1 MVQKKRCI
9 GAGKFCLLGLV
20 TAAAVVSAVWFLSF
34 VSLADSTG
42 TVTADSA
49 KIREKADTSS
59 DVIGSAARGKTV
71 SIRNEVQDASGMVWY
86 EVYIDANTTGYIRSD
101 LVEKNGGGQT
111 ASQGN
116 TQPESSASG
125 ASVDPGTFIDA
136 QYAAVIPET
145 IKVRTA
151 PSTSEAVVDRLTKDA
166 QVIVSGQ
173 SDGNDGKLWYYVTFT
188 GTDNA
193 ERTGYIRSD
202 LLSLGEMVPVP
213 EEEIPEPEPQEPE
226 PENAEPVNN
235 DYKLTCE
242 PGPDGVDVWYLID
255 YTNSDGSNT
264 SKKYPVEQLMEV
276 TRARSESDVAN
287 AKTLVRQ
294 RVAIIVLIVLLVI
307 AIALIVIMALKLRD
321 VYYEEYEDE
330 DEEEQEETPVQRRRR
345 AEESGDTSARSRR
358 RAEESGDTSARSR
371 RRAEESGD
379 TSARSRRRAEESREA
394 SGQRRRRAEES
405 EETLA
410 RRRRRT
416 EEAEDD
422 TDRTVRRRPERDE
435 RRSSVREIEYRD
447 DEAGQAAVNTSPKR
461 KTKNFLLDD
470 DEFEF
475 EFLNMDDKDL

>member
-1 MVQKKRCI
+1 MVQKKRRI
-9 GAGKFCLLGLV
+9 AAGKLYLLGLV
-20 TAAAVVSAVWFLSF
+20 TVAAVMSAMWFLSF

-59 DVIGSAARGKTV
+59 DVVGSAARGKTV

-86 EVYIDANTTGYIRSD
+86 EVYIDADTTGYIRSD
-101 LVEKNGGGQT
+101 LVEKNGGDQ
-111 ASQGN
+111 AAPQGN

-136 QYAAVIPET
+136 QYATVTPES

-151 PSTSEAVVDRLTKDA
+151 PSTSEAVVDRLTKDT

-188 GTDNA
+188 GTGNA

-213 EEEIPEPEPQEPE
+213 EEEIPEPEPQESEPE
-226 PENAEPVNN
+226 PEITVND
-235 DYKLTCE
+235 DYKLTYE
-242 PGPDGVDVWYLID
+242 SAPDGSNVWYLID
-255 YTNSDGSNT
+255 NTNADGSNK

-276 TRARSESDVAN
+276 TKARSESDAAN

-294 RVAIIVLIVLLVI
+294 RVVIIVLIVILVI

-330 DEEEQEETPVQRRRR
+330 DEEEREETPAQRRRR
-345 AEESGDTSARSRR
+345 AEESGDASARNRR
-358 RAEESGDTSARSR
+358 RSEESGDASARNR
-371 RRAEESGD
+371 RRSEESGD
-379 TSARSRRRAEESREA
+379 APARSRQRAEETRET
-394 SGQRRRRAEES
+394 SGRRRRRAEES
-405 EETLA
+405 EEASA

-416 EEAEDD
+416 EDAEND
-422 TDRTVRRRPERDE
+422 TERTARRRPERDE
-435 RRSSVREIEYRD
+435 RRSTLREVEYRD
-447 DEAGQAAVNTSPKR
+447 DEAGQAAVSTSPKR

>member
-1 MVQKKRCI
+1 MVQKKRRI
-9 GAGKFCLLGLV
+9 AAGKLYLLGMV
-20 TAAAVVSAVWFLSF
+20 AIAAVMSAVWFLSF

-49 KIREKADTSS
+49 KIREKADLSS
-59 DVIGSAARGKTV
+59 DVVGSAARGKTV
-71 SIRNEVQDASGMVWY
+71 SIRNEVQDASGMIWY

-101 LVEKNGGGQT
+101 LVEKNDGGQT

-136 QYAAVIPET
+136 QYATVTPES

-188 GTDNA
+188 GTGNA

-213 EEEIPEPEPQEPE
+213 EEEMPEPEPQETEPE
-226 PENAEPVNN
+226 PEIPVNN
-235 DYKLTCE
+235 DYRLTCE
-242 PGPDGVDVWYLID
+242 PGPDGSDVWYLID
-255 YTNSDGSNT
+255 NTNADGSNT
-264 SKKYPVEQLMEV
+264 SKKYPVGQLMEV
-276 TRARSESDVAN
+276 TRARSESDA
-287 AKTLVRQ
+287 AKDKTLVRQ
-294 RVAIIVLIVLLVI
+294 RVAIIILIVLLVI
-307 AIALIVIMALKLRD
+307 SIALIVIMALKLRD

-330 DEEEQEETPVQRRRR
+330 DEEEQGETPVQRRRR

-358 RAEESGDTSARSR
+358 RSEESGDTPAKNR
-371 RRAEESGD
+371 RRSEESGD
-379 TSARSRRRAEESREA
+379 TPARGRRRPEESRDT
-394 SGQRRRRAEES
+394 SGRHRRNAEETA
-405 EETLA
+405 ETAA
-410 RRRRRT
+410 RRRHRM
-416 EEAEDD
+416 EDAEDD
-422 TDRTVRRRPERDE
+422 TDRPVRRRPERDE
-435 RRSSVREIEYRD
+435 RRAPLREVEYRG
-447 DEAGQAAVNTSPKR
+447 DEAGQAVVSTSPKR
-461 KTKNFLLDD
+461 KSKNFLLDD

>member
-1 MVQKKRCI
+1 MVQRKRRI
-9 GAGKFCLLGLV
+9 AAGKLYLLGLV
-20 TAAAVVSAVWFLSF
+20 TVAAVMSVMWFGSF

-49 KIREKADTSS
+49 KIREKADTTS
-59 DVIGSAARGKTV
+59 DVVGSAARGKTV
-71 SIRNEVQDASGMVWY
+71 TIRNEVQDASGMVWY

-101 LVEKNGGGQT
+101 LVEKNDGGQT

-136 QYAAVIPET
+136 QYATVTPET

-151 PSTSEAVVDRLTKDA
+151 PSTSEAVVDRLTKDD

-213 EEEIPEPEPQEPE
+213 EEEIPESEPQETEPE
-226 PENAEPVNN
+226 PEIPVKN

-242 PGPDGVDVWYLID
+242 PGPDGSDVWYLTD
-255 YTNSDGSNT
+255 NTNADGSNT

-276 TRARSESDVAN
+276 TRARSESDAAN

-294 RVAIIVLIVLLVI
+294 RVVIIVLIVLLI
-307 AIALIVIMALKLRD
+307 ISIALIVIMVLKLRD

-330 DEEEQEETPVQRRRR
+330 DEGEQEETPAQRRRR
-345 AEESGDTSARSRR
+345 AEESSDTSARNRRRSEESGDTPARSRR
-358 RAEESGDTSARSR
+358 RT
-371 RRAEESGD
+371 
-379 TSARSRRRAEESREA
+379 EESREA
-394 SGQRRRRAEES
+394 SGQRRRRAEDT
-405 EETLA
+405 EEAAA
-410 RRRRRT
+410 RRRRRAEDT
-416 EEAEDD
+416 EDD
-422 TDRTVRRRPERDE
+422 TDRPVRRRSEREE
-435 RRSSVREIEYRD
+435 RRSTVREVEYRD
-447 DEAGQAAVNTSPKR
+447 DEAGQAAVSMSSKR

-475 EFLNMDDKDL
+475 EFLNMDDKNL

>member
-9 GAGKFCLLGLV
+9 AAGKLYFLGLV
-20 TAAAVVSAVWFLSF
+20 TAAAVMSAMWFGSF

-42 TVTADSA
+42 TVVADSA

-59 DVIGSAARGKTV
+59 DVVGSAAKGKTL
-71 SIRNEVQDASGMVWY
+71 SIRNEVQDSSGMVWY

-101 LVEKNGGGQT
+101 LVEKTGGGQT

-116 TQPESSASG
+116 AQPESSASG

-136 QYAAVIPET
+136 QYATVTPES

-213 EEEIPEPEPQEPE
+213 EEEIPEPEPQETE
-226 PENAEPVNN
+226 PEDTAPVNN

-242 PGPDGVDVWYLID
+242 PGPDGSDVWYLFD
-255 YTNSDGSNT
+255 NTNADGSNT
-264 SKKYPVEQLMEV
+264 SKKYPLEQLMEV
-276 TRARSESDVAN
+276 TRARSESDAAN

-294 RVAIIVLIVLLVI
+294 RVVIIVLIVLLVI
-307 AIALIVIMALKLRD
+307 SIALIVFMALKLRD
-321 VYYEEYEDE
+321 VYYEEYEDG
-330 DEEEQEETPVQRRRR
+330 DEEEQEETPAQRRRR
-345 AEESGDTSARSRR
+345 SEESSDTSARSRR
-358 RAEESGDTSARSR
+358 RSEESGDASARSR
-371 RRAEESGD
+371 RRS
-379 TSARSRRRAEESREA
+379 EESREA
-394 SGQRRRRAEES
+394 SGQRRRRSEEAEEAS
-405 EETLA
+405 A

-416 EEAEDD
+416 EDAEDD
-422 TDRTVRRRPERDE
+422 TDRPARRRPERDE
-435 RRSSVREIEYRD
+435 RRSSMREVEYRD
-447 DEAGQAAVNTSPKR
+447 EEAGQAAVNTSPKR

>member
-1 MVQKKRCI
+1 MVQKKRRI
-9 GAGKFCLLGLV
+9 AAGKLYLLGLV
-20 TAAAVVSAVWFLSF
+20 TIAAVMSAMWFRSF

-59 DVIGSAARGKTV
+59 DVVGSAAKGKTV
-71 SIRNEVQDASGMVWY
+71 SIRNEVQDASGTVWY

-101 LVEKNGGGQT
+101 LVEKNDGGQT

-136 QYAAVIPET
+136 QYATVTPET

-151 PSTSEAVVDRLTKDA
+151 PSTSEAVVDRLAKDA

-213 EEEIPEPEPQEPE
+213 EEEIPESEPQETEPE
-226 PENAEPVNN
+226 PEIPVNN

-242 PGPDGVDVWYLID
+242 PGPDGSDVWYLTD
-255 YTNSDGSNT
+255 NTNADGSNK

-276 TRARSESDVAN
+276 TRARSESDAAN

-294 RVAIIVLIVLLVI
+294 RVTIIVLIVLLVI
-307 AIALIVIMALKLRD
+307 SIALIVIMALKLRD

-330 DEEEQEETPVQRRRR
+330 DEEEREETPAQRRRR
-345 AEESGDTSARSRR
+345 SEESGDASVRNRRRSEESGDASARSRRRLEESGDTSARNRR
-358 RAEESGDTSARSR
+358 RS
-371 RRAEESGD
+371 
-379 TSARSRRRAEESREA
+379 EESRET
-394 SGQRRRRAEES
+394 SGRHRRNAEETA
-405 EETLA
+405 ETA
-410 RRRRRT
+410 TRRRRRT
-416 EEAEDD
+416 EDAEDD
-422 TDRTVRRRPERDE
+422 TDRPARRRPDRDE
-435 RRSSVREIEYRD
+435 RRNPMREIEYRD
-447 DEAGQAAVNTSPKR
+447 DEAGQAAVSMSPKR

-475 EFLNMDDKDL
+475 EFLNMDDKNL